1 MICEKHSG
9 RMADWTTDAALGQLR
24 PAQEAELL
32 AHVGECDAC
41 REAYR
46 HAREVAAAV
55 DRGVEALV
63 SGEPSPYFTTRLRA
77 RVAAERVTPRS
88 NWMVWA
94 PVAAGVLAAGTLLL
108 IVMIRSPQ
116 QQTPS
121 AALVGAP
128 AIPSNPL
135 GVTETLHAPVPKRD
149 SPQGTVLATPHHAK
163 GSRALAAEVLV
174 PPGQLAVAMQL
185 RDAVYRGRVD
195 GEQLAAA
202 ETQIAKPLEVQP
214 IEIAPLESSDADSVG
229 NEPTRF

>member
-1 MICEKHSG
+1 MICEKYSG
-9 RMADWTTDAALGQLR
+9 RMADWTTDAALGRLR

-55 DRGVEALV
+55 DRGVVALV
-63 SGEPSPYFTTRLRA
+63 SGELSPYFATRLRA
-77 RVAAERVTPRS
+77 RVTAERVTPRL

-94 PVAAGVLAAGTLLL
+94 PVAGGVLAAGALLL

-121 AALVGAP
+121 AALVAAP
-128 AIPSNPL
+128 TIPSNPL
-135 GVTETLHAPVPKRD
+135 GVTETLCAPVPTRD
-149 SPQGTVLATPHHAK
+149 FPQGTVLATPHHAK
-163 GSRALAAEVLV
+163 GSRAFNSEILV
-174 PPGQLAVAMQL
+174 PPGQLAAAMQL
-185 RDAVYRGRVD
+185 RDAVYRGHVD

-202 ETQIAKPLEVQP
+202 ETQIANPLEVQP
-214 IEIAPLESSDADSVG
+214 IEIAPLESSDADSTG

>member
-1 MICEKHSG
+1 MICAKHSG
-9 RMADWTTDAALGQLR
+9 RMADWTTDAALGQLS

-55 DRGVEALV
+55 DRGLETLV
-63 SGEPSPYFTTRLRA
+63 SGDLSPYFAARFRA
-77 RVAAERVTPRS
+77 RVAAERITPRS
-88 NWMVWA
+88 NWMLWA
-94 PVAAGVLAAGTLLL
+94 PVAASVLAAGALLL

-121 AALVGAP
+121 ADLVEAP
-128 AIPSNPL
+128 TIPSNHL
-135 GVTETLHAPVPKRD
+135 GATESLHAPVPARVFL
-149 SPQGTVLATPHHAK
+149 QGTVLATPHHAK
-163 GSRALAAEVLV
+163 GSRAFNSEILV
-174 PPGQLAVAMQL
+174 PPGQLAAAIQL
-185 RDAVYRGRVD
+185 RDAVYRGHVD

-214 IEIAPLESSDADSVG
+214 IEIAPLDFSDADSAG

>member
-9 RMADWTTDAALGQLR
+9 RMADWTTDAALGRLR
-24 PAQEAELL
+24 PTQEAELL
-32 AHVGECDAC
+32 AHAGECDAC

-63 SGEPSPYFTTRLRA
+63 SGELSPFFAARLRA
-77 RVAAERVTPRS
+77 RVAAERVNPRS
-88 NWMVWA
+88 NWIVWA
-94 PVAAGVLAAGTLLL
+94 PVAAGVLAAGALLL

-116 QQTPS
+116 QVTPS
-121 AALVGAP
+121 AALVAAP
-128 AIPSNPL
+128 TIPSNPL
-135 GVTETLHAPVPKRD
+135 GVAKTLHALVPARD
-149 SPQGTVLATPHHAK
+149 SLQGAASASTRYAK
-163 GSRALAAEVLV
+163 GSRTSGTEILV
-174 PPGQLAVAMQL
+174 PPGQLAAAIQL
-185 RDAVYRGRVD
+185 RDAVYRGHVD

-214 IEIAPLESSDADSVG
+214 IEITPLESSDADSAG

>member
-46 HAREVAAAV
+46 HAREVAATV

-63 SGEPSPYFTTRLRA
+63 AGEPSPYFAARFRA
-77 RVAAERVTPRS
+77 RVAAERITPRS
-88 NWMVWA
+88 NWMVWV
-94 PVAAGVLAAGTLLL
+94 PVAAGVLAAGALLL

-116 QQTPS
+116 QQAPS
-121 AALVGAP
+121 AALVVAP
-128 AIPSNPL
+128 TIPSNPL
-135 GVTETLHAPVPKRD
+135 GGTETFHAPVPARD
-149 SPQGTVLATPHHAK
+149 FLQGTASASTRYAK
-163 GSRALAAEVLV
+163 GSRAFNSEILV
-174 PPGQLAVAMQL
+174 PPGQLAAAMQL
-185 RDAVYRGRVD
+185 RDAVYRGHVD

-214 IEIAPLESSDADSVG
+214 IEIAPLESSDADAEG